1 VEQEPGLELVLEPR
15 RQEEEEPLTQ
25 LLQVVVVEV
34 EEVVEEELPL
44 PEQEQ
49 LVQELVQVQEP

>member
-1 VEQEPGLELVLEPR
+1 
-15 RQEEEEPLTQ
+15 
-25 LLQVVVVEV
+25 VVVEEE

-44 PEQEQ
+44 PELEQ

>member
-25 LLQVVVVEV
+25 LLQEVVVEE